1 MPTTTFA
8 VVTAKERIFKTDTT
22 MTKDELYLISVA
34 LTRLAYTSKKVHQ
47 WMGAN
52 SDGRFDKPIGY
63 ALDGAKKEAQ
73 ELITLIDKT
82 QNHEP

>member
-1 MPTTTFA
+1 M
-8 VVTAKERIFKTDTT
+8 AKDT
-22 MTKDELYLISVA
+22 LYLISVA
-34 LTRLAYTSKKVHQ
+34 LTRLAYTSTKVHQ

-52 SDGRFDKPIGY
+52 SNGRFNKPIEY

-82 QNHEP
+82 KSHEP

>member
-8 VVTAKERIFKTDTT
+8 MVTATECIFKADTT
-22 MTKDELYLISVA
+22 MAKDELYLISVA
-34 LTRLAYTSKKVHQ
+34 LTRLAYTSTKVHQ

-52 SDGRFDKPIGY
+52 SDGRFDKPIRC

-73 ELITLIDKT
+73 ELIALIDKT
-82 QNHEP
+82 KNHES